1 VVKVSIALAALVAVL
16 AVGDAALAGTG
27 AVPAPPTEPALVS
40 RADEV
45 RRLQAPFALP
55 TDRAPRLELVG
66 DSVADSF
73 SSALATEAGRR
84 GASFAR
90 SVRPGCGI
98 QRGEPTTRSG
108 FTPSWASACAAN
120 VDTWRS
126 QAASIPAD
134 VVLYLATWDGSPRL
148 LDGTFVDP
156 ATMTGFQTF
165 SDLMREMIDA
175 VAPVGSGRSVV
186 LLAESIPTY
195 GAISGDAT
203 PERIAE
209 ARWHRAV
216 LRNVARSDPA
226 RVRVIDLGQW
236 LCPLGPPCPEVVDGI
251 AARGDDGGHFSPEG
265 AAWLAPRLLDA
276 LGVPAPA

>member
-1 VVKVSIALAALVAVL
+1 VVKVSIAVAVLVAVL
-16 AVGDAALAGTG
+16 ATGDVALAGTG

-55 TDRAPRLELVG
+55 TDRGPRLELVG

-73 SSALATEAGRR
+73 SSALAAEAGRR
-84 GASFAR
+84 GVSLAR
-90 SVRPGCGI
+90 SIRPGCGI
-98 QRGEPTTRSG
+98 LRGLPTTRDG
-108 FTPSWASACAAN
+108 YTPPWATGCAAA
-120 VDTWRS
+120 VDDWRR
-126 QAASIPAD
+126 QAAAIPAD
-134 VVLYLATWDGSPRL
+134 IVMFLSTWDGSPRL

-156 ATMTGFQTF
+156 ATFTGFRATA
-165 SDLMREMIDA
+165 DLMREMIDA
-175 VAPVGSGRSVV
+175 IAPVGSGRNVV
-186 LLAESIPTY
+186 LLAESIPTH

-216 LRNVARSDPA
+216 LRDVARSDPA
-226 RVRVIDLGQW
+226 RVRVVDLGQW

-251 AARGDDGGHFSPEG
+251 AARGDDGGHFSPDG

-276 LGVPAPA
+276 LGVPAV